1 MKKKGIII
9 GITILAI
16 VGAILIYEFVPR
28 EESISNKKFNEE
40 YTVLDK
46 DNVYVYKSINE
57 IINVL
62 SNGTGIVYL
71 GFPECPWCQRYVVYL
86 NILAKEYNV
95 KEIYYYNIKNARS
108 NNTKE
113 YQKIVEILKDLLP
126 YDDNGNKKVFVPTVV
141 FVKNGKVIA
150 LDDETSTISDGT
162 TPDEYWNQE
171 RINLF
176 NSKMDSY
183 FKTYNA
189 GVCTSCNK

>member
-40 YTVLDK
+40 YTLVDD

-62 SNGTGIVYL
+62 SKGTGIVYL
-71 GFPECPWCQRYVVYL
+71 GFPECPWCQRYVMYL
-86 NILAKEYNV
+86 NNLAKEYNV

-150 LDDETSTISDGT
+150 LDNETSTISDGT
-162 TPDEYWNQE
+162 TPDEYWSQE

-176 NSKMDSY
+176 NTKMDSY

>member
-28 EESISNKKFNEE
+28 EESMSNKKFNEE
-40 YTVLDK
+40 YTLLDK

-62 SNGTGIVYL
+62 INGTGIVYL

>member
-28 EESISNKKFNEE
+28 EESVSNKKFNEE
-40 YTVLDK
+40 YTLVDK

-86 NILAKEYNV
+86 NNLAKEYNIE
-95 KEIYYYNIKNARS
+95 EIYYYNIKDARS

>member
-1 MKKKGIII
+1 M
-9 GITILAI
+9 
-16 VGAILIYEFVPR
+16 
-28 EESISNKKFNEE
+28 
-40 YTVLDK
+40 
-46 DNVYVYKSINE
+46 YVYKSIND

-62 SNGTGIVYL
+62 SKGTGIVYL

>member
-28 EESISNKKFNEE
+28 EESVSNKKFNEE
-40 YTVLDK
+40 YTLLDK
-46 DNVYVYKSINE
+46 DNVYVYKSIND

-62 SNGTGIVYL
+62 SKGTGIVYL

-86 NILAKEYNV
+86 NNLAKEYNIE
-95 KEIYYYNIKNARS
+95 EIYYYNIKDARS

-113 YQKIVEILKDLLP
+113 YQKIVELLNDLLP

>member
-40 YTVLDK
+40 YTLLDK
-46 DNVYVYKSINE
+46 NNVYVYKSINE

>member
-28 EESISNKKFNEE
+28 EESVSNKKFNDE
-40 YTVLDK
+40 YTLVDK
-46 DNVYVYKSINE
+46 DNVFVYKSINE

-62 SNGTGIVYL
+62 SNGTGIIYL

-86 NILAKEYNV
+86 NNLAKEYNV
-95 KEIYYYNIKNARS
+95 KEIYYYNIKDARS

-113 YQKIVEILKDLLP
+113 YQKIVEILSDLLP
-126 YDDNGNKKVFVPTVV
+126 YDDNGNKKVFVPTVI
-141 FVKNGKVIA
+141 FVKNGKVMA
-150 LDDETSTISDGT
+150 LDNETSTISDGT
-162 TPDEYWNQE
+162 TPEEYWNEE

-176 NSKMDSY
+176 NSKMDNY

-189 GVCTSCNK
+189 GVCTSCND

>member
-40 YTVLDK
+40 YTLLDK

-108 NNTKE
+108 NNTME

>member
-28 EESISNKKFNEE
+28 EESMSNKKFNEE
-40 YTVLDK
+40 YTLLDK

-108 NNTKE
+108 NNTME

>member
-9 GITILAI
+9 GIAILAI

-40 YTVLDK
+40 YTLLDK

-108 NNTKE
+108 NNTME

>member
-40 YTVLDK
+40 YTLVDE

-62 SNGTGIVYL
+62 SKGTGIVYL

-86 NILAKEYNV
+86 NNLAKEYNV

-126 YDDNGNKKVFVPTVV
+126 YDDNGNKKVFVPTVI

-150 LDDETSTISDGT
+150 LDNETSTISDGT

-176 NSKMDSY
+176 NTKMDGY

>member
-28 EESISNKKFNEE
+28 EESVSNKKFNEE
-40 YTVLDK
+40 YTLLDK

>member
-28 EESISNKKFNEE
+28 EESVSNKKFNEE
-40 YTVLDK
+40 YTLVDR
-46 DNVYVYKSINE
+46 DNVYVYKSIND

-62 SNGTGIVYL
+62 SKGTGIVYL

-86 NILAKEYNV
+86 NNLAKEYNIE
-95 KEIYYYNIKNARS
+95 EIYYYNIKDARS

-113 YQKIVEILKDLLP
+113 YQKIVEILNDLLP

>member
-40 YTVLDK
+40 YTLVDE

-62 SNGTGIVYL
+62 SKGTGIVYL

-86 NILAKEYNV
+86 NNLAKEYNV
-95 KEIYYYNIKNARS
+95 EEIYYYNIKNARS

-126 YDDNGNKKVFVPTVV
+126 YDDNGNKKVFVPTVI
-141 FVKNGKVIA
+141 FVKNGKIIA

-176 NSKMDSY
+176 NTKMDSY

>member
-28 EESISNKKFNEE
+28 EESVSNKKFNEE
-40 YTVLDK
+40 YTLVDK

>member
-40 YTVLDK
+40 YTLVDD

-62 SNGTGIVYL
+62 SKGTGIVYL
-71 GFPECPWCQRYVVYL
+71 GFPECPWCQRYVMY
-86 NILAKEYNV
+86 LAKEYNV

-150 LDDETSTISDGT
+150 LDNETSTISDGT
-162 TPDEYWNQE
+162 TPDEYWSQE

-176 NSKMDSY
+176 NTKMDSY

>member
-28 EESISNKKFNEE
+28 EESMSNKKFNEE
-40 YTVLDK
+40 YTLLDK

-113 YQKIVEILKDLLP
+113 YQKIVEILNDLLP

>member
-28 EESISNKKFNEE
+28 EESMSNKKFNEE
-40 YTVLDK
+40 YTLLDK

>member
-28 EESISNKKFNEE
+28 EESVSNKKFNEE
-40 YTVLDK
+40 YTLVDK
-46 DNVYVYKSINE
+46 DNVYVYKSIND
-57 IINVL
+57 IIDVL
-62 SNGTGIVYL
+62 SKGTGIVYL

-86 NILAKEYNV
+86 NNLAKEYNIE
-95 KEIYYYNIKNARS
+95 EIYYYNIKDARS

-113 YQKIVEILKDLLP
+113 YQKIVEILNDLLP

>member
-28 EESISNKKFNEE
+28 EESVSNKKFNEE
-40 YTVLDK
+40 YTLVDK
-46 DNVYVYKSINE
+46 DNVYVYKSIND

>member
-40 YTVLDK
+40 YTLLDK